1 MGSRARGRRVSKS
14 AGDRR
19 REIMDAAL
27 TAFAEKG
34 LAGAT
39 VGDITAAAGVAKG
52 TFYLYFDSKDHLVAA
67 LRERFVDELTEH
79 AMPFLERMGRDDWWT
94 LADAVAEDM
103 VDWTLDHRDSIAFLT
118 QAYTPETHEL
128 LADAD
133 RKLTL
138 FLATGLRAGAEAGAF
153 QVTDPELTA
162 SFLYNGIIYTV
173 VQQLHSGAEV
183 DRDHLVSAAKELGR
197 KILAP

>member
-1 MGSRARGRRVSKS
+1 MESRAGGRRSSKS

-27 TAFAEKG
+27 AAFAEKG
-34 LAGAT
+34 LTGAT
-39 VGDITAAAGVAKG
+39 VADITAAAGVAKG

-118 QAYTPETHEL
+118 QAYTPETHLL

-138 FLATGLRAGAEAGAF
+138 FLASGLRAGAEAGAF

-173 VQQLHSGAEV
+173 VQQIHSGAEV
-183 DRDHLVSAAKELGR
+183 DRDHLVRAAKELGR
-197 KILAP
+197 KILAR

>member
-1 MGSRARGRRVSKS
+1 
-14 AGDRR
+14 
-19 REIMDAAL
+19 MDAAL
-27 TAFAEKG
+27 AAFAEKG

-118 QAYTPETHEL
+118 HAYTPEPHEL

-173 VQQLHSGAEV
+173 VQQIHSGGEV
-183 DRDHLVSAAKELGR
+183 DRDHLVNAAKELGR